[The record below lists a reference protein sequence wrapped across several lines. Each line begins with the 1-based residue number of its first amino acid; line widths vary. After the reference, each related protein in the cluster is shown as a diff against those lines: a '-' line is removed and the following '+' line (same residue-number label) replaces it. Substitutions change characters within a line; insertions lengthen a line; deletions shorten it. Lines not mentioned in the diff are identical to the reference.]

1 MGSEGR
7 RGWRGRTGRKRWKR
21 TGRGAVEWEEEEE
34 RDGTI
39 EWAEEME
46 RKEERDEG
54 RGRFATGA

>member
-1 MGSEGR
+1 MEGEDR
-7 RGWRGRTGRKRWKR
+7 EEAMEEDRE
-21 TGRGAVEWEEEEE
+21 GAVEWEEEEE